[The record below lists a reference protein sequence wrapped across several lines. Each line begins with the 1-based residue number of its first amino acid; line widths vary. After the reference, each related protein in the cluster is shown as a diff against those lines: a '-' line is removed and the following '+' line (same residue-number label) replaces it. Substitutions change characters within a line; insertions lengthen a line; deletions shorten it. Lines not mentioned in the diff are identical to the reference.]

1 MATVES
7 FEELQVWQDARQ
19 LVKAVDAE
27 TRRRP
32 FARDYRLCSQIQSA
46 ATSTMSNIAEG
57 FERGSKQEFIQ
68 FLNIAKGSNGEVRS
82 LLYVALD
89 QAYLDNDRFH
99 ELRASALALSRRLAR
114 FIRYLEGFQGKTRVR
129 KSR

>member
-1 MATVES
+1 MATVET

-19 LVKAVDAE
+19 LVKVIYAE

-32 FARDYRLCSQIQSA
+32 F
-46 ATSTMSNIAEG
+46 
-57 FERGSKQEFIQ
+57 
-68 FLNIAKGSNGEVRS
+68 
-82 LLYVALD
+82 
-89 QAYLDNDRFH
+89 
-99 ELRASALALSRRLAR
+99 ALALSRRLAR

>member
-19 LVKAVDAE
+19 LVKAVYAE

-82 LLYVALD
+82 LRYVALD

-99 ELRASALALSRRLAR
+99 ELRESALALSRRLAR